1 MYIYNFFFHFRV
13 VVNRTKAKKPVAMIY
28 IYIFFWLNIMFILQ
42 YIVCLMEHDSL
53 IYYPKRPKKK
63 KEAT

>member
-1 MYIYNFFFHFRV
+1 
-13 VVNRTKAKKPVAMIY
+13 MIY
-28 IYIFFWLNIMFILQ
+28 ILIFFWLNIMFILQ

-63 KEAT
+63 KEAAKQAFFHKKATKVSGVSGLLTC

>member
-13 VVNRTKAKKPVAMIY
+13 VVNRTKAKKPVAM

-63 KEAT
+63 KEAA